1 MKEIRLLT
9 ADEVECRVQQVT
21 AKNGAVL
28 LLYKDARVDM
38 RILDETFGP
47 MNWQRH
53 HGRDNANCVIS
64 VWDEVKNQWIEKED
78 TGTESQTEA
87 AKGLASDSFKRAGF
101 NWGIGRELYDAPFI
115 FVPLAEIEVTK
126 NSKGKNTT
134 YTKFS
139 VVEMEYSRELRA
151 FTKLKIV
158 DNKGTVRFDLG
169 KQNKSQRAASEPPAS
184 INQGKPTASPINIT
198 SVSENGAVRF
208 INGVQCQIQDR
219 NGDWHDIEFLKI
231 EVLEKLLNDDKYVNA
246 HEAIRAAIN
255 AKAAGQK

>member
-1 MKEIRLLT
+1 MDKIRLLK
-9 ADEVECRVQQVT
+9 AEEVECRVQQVT
-21 AKNGAVL
+21 AKNGAIL

-53 HGRDNANCVIS
+53 HDRDNANCIIS
-64 VWDEVKNQWIEKED
+64 VWDKEKEQWIEKED

-115 FVPLAEIEVTK
+115 FVPLAENEITK

-139 VVEMEYSRELRA
+139 VAEMEYSKELRR
-151 FTKLKIV
+151 FITLKIV
-158 DNKGTVRFDLG
+158 DNKGVVRFELG
-169 KQNKSQRAASEPPAS
+169 KKVDAPVAEHKATSPTPIEQTQPAFPDENTGPQFLMCQECTVEISQ
-184 INQGKPTASPINIT
+184 KVHDY
-198 SVSENGAVRF
+198 SVQKFGRPLCMK
-208 INGVQCQIQDR
+208 CQ
-219 NGDWHDIEFLKI
+219 K
-231 EVLEKLLNDDKYVNA
+231 
-246 HEAIRAAIN
+246 AI
-255 AKAAGQK
+255 AK

>member
-1 MKEIRLLT
+1 MDKIRLLK
-9 ADEVECRVQQVT
+9 AEEVECRVQQVT
-21 AKNGAVL
+21 AKNGAIL

-53 HGRDNANCVIS
+53 HDRDNANCIIS
-64 VWDEVKNQWIEKED
+64 VWDGDKKQWIEKED

-115 FVPLAEIEVTK
+115 FVPLAENEITK

-139 VVEMEYSRELRA
+139 VAEMEYSDESHQ
-151 FTKLKIV
+151 FVKLKIV
-158 DNKGTVRFDLG
+158 DNKG
-169 KQNKSQRAASEPPAS
+169 
-184 INQGKPTASPINIT
+184 
-198 SVSENGAVRF
+198 AVRF
-208 INGVQCQIQDR
+208 ELGKKAAAPKAPAESVSANTDVNPVKLEYVKFTGTQCLIQSNNGKWYRVEDLPVKQ
-219 NGDWHDIEFLKI
+219 
-231 EVLEKLLNDDKYVNA
+231 LETIMNDGRFSAGYT
-246 HEAIRAAIN
+246 AIRATIN
-255 AKAAGQK
+255 AKAVAAK

>member
-1 MKEIRLLT
+1 MEKIRLLK
-9 ADEVECRVQQVT
+9 AEEVECRVQQVT
-21 AKNGAVL
+21 AKNGAIL

-53 HGRDNANCVIS
+53 HGRDNANCIIS
-64 VWDEVKNQWIEKED
+64 VWDGDKKQWIEKED

-115 FVPLAEIEVTK
+115 FVPLSESEVTK

-139 VVEMEYSRELRA
+139 VAEMEYSEESRR
-151 FTKLKIV
+151 FITLKIV
-158 DNKGTVRFDLG
+158 DNKGVVRFELG
-169 KQNKSQRAASEPPAS
+169 KKVAAAPKAPAECVLANKEAKAEPVKLEHVKFTGTQCLIQS
-184 INQGKPTASPINIT
+184 NNGKWYRVEDLPVKQLETIMND
-198 SVSENGAVRF
+198 ERF
-208 INGVQCQIQDR
+208 SAG
-219 NGDWHDIEFLKI
+219 
-231 EVLEKLLNDDKYVNA
+231 YT
-246 HEAIRAAIN
+246 AIRATIN
-255 AKAAGQK
+255 AKTVAAR

>member
-1 MKEIRLLT
+1 MDKIRLLK
-9 ADEVECRVQQVT
+9 AEEVECRVQQVT
-21 AKNGAVL
+21 AKNGAIL

-53 HGRDNANCVIS
+53 HDRDNANCIIS
-64 VWDEVKNQWIEKED
+64 VWDGDKKQWIEKED

-115 FVPLAEIEVTK
+115 FVPLAENEITK

-139 VVEMEYSRELRA
+139 VAEMEYSDESHQ
-151 FTKLKIV
+151 FIKLKIV
-158 DNKGTVRFDLG
+158 DNKG
-169 KQNKSQRAASEPPAS
+169 
-184 INQGKPTASPINIT
+184 
-198 SVSENGAVRF
+198 AVRF
-208 INGVQCQIQDR
+208 ELGKKVDAPVAEHKATLPTQIDQTQSAFPDENTGPQFLMCQECTVEISQKVHDYSVQKFGRPLCMKCQ
-219 NGDWHDIEFLKI
+219 K
-231 EVLEKLLNDDKYVNA
+231 V
-246 HEAIRAAIN
+246 AA
-255 AKAAGQK
+255 K

>member
-1 MKEIRLLT
+1 MGKIRLLK
-9 ADEVECRVQQVT
+9 AEEVECRVQQVT

-53 HGRDNANCVIS
+53 HGRDNANCIIS
-64 VWDEVKNQWIEKED
+64 VWDKDKGQWIEKED

-115 FVPLAEIEVTK
+115 FVPLAENEITK

-139 VVEMEYSRELRA
+139 VTEMEYSEELRR
-151 FTKLKIV
+151 FITLKIV
-158 DNKGTVRFDLG
+158 DNKG
-169 KQNKSQRAASEPPAS
+169 
-184 INQGKPTASPINIT
+184 
-198 SVSENGAVRF
+198 AVRF
-208 INGVQCQIQDR
+208 ELGKKVAVSKADADKTSVATETKGEPVKLEYVKFTGTQCLLQNNNGKWYRVEDLPVKQLETIINDERFSAG
-219 NGDWHDIEFLKI
+219 
-231 EVLEKLLNDDKYVNA
+231 YT
-246 HEAIRAAIN
+246 AIRATIN
-255 AKAAGQK
+255 AKAVAK

>member
-78 TGTESQTEA
+78 TGAESQTEA

-115 FVPLAEIEVTK
+115 FVPLAESEVTK

-139 VVEMEYSRELRA
+139 VVEMEYSRELRE
-151 FTKLKIV
+151 FVKLKIV
-158 DNKGTVRFDLG
+158 DNKAVVRFDLS
-169 KQNKSQRAASEPPAS
+169 KKNKTQKAANEPPTPINQTKPAFHDENTGPQFLMCQDCTVEISQRVHDY
-184 INQGKPTASPINIT
+184 
-198 SVSENGAVRF
+198 SVQKFGRPLCMD
-208 INGVQCQIQDR
+208 CQ
-219 NGDWHDIEFLKI
+219 
-231 EVLEKLLNDDKYVNA
+231 
-246 HEAIRAAIN
+246 
-255 AKAAGQK
+255 KAAGAK

>member
-1 MKEIRLLT
+1 MDKIRLLK
-9 ADEVECRVQQVT
+9 AEEVECRVQQVT
-21 AKNGAVL
+21 AKNGAIL

-53 HGRDNANCVIS
+53 HDRDNANCIIS
-64 VWDEVKNQWIEKED
+64 VWDKEKEQWIEKED
-78 TGTESQTEA
+78 TGAESQTEA

-115 FVPLAEIEVTK
+115 FVPLAEKEITK

-139 VVEMEYSRELRA
+139 VAEMEYSDESHQ
-151 FTKLKIV
+151 FVKLKIV
-158 DNKGTVRFDLG
+158 DNKGAVRFELG
-169 KQNKSQRAASEPPAS
+169 KKADVPKALAE
-184 INQGKPTASPINIT
+184 SPINVT
-198 SVSENGAVRF
+198 SISDNRTVRYLNGT
-208 INGVQCQIQDR
+208 QCQVLAANNKWYNVENLTIT
-219 NGDWHDIEFLKI
+219 N
-231 EVLEKLLNDDKYVNA
+231 LEKLLSDDRYSEA

-255 AKAAGQK
+255 AKAVAK